1 MPALVRKAFHAG
13 CAVLGIWN
21 GSYAIETEKDR
32 GIGMGT
38 RRNEICEQLQRT
50 MLYLIMGAMLIMTG
64 YLIAERSTEFAM
76 SSRVEEQETCVVID
90 AGHGG
95 DDPGKVGIN
104 GALEKEINLQI
115 AQRVKRL
122 LETEGI
128 RVVMTRTDDE
138 GLYDSRA
145 ENKKVQDMK
154 RRIEVINEQQPAL
167 TVSIHQNSY
176 PEEYVKGA
184 QVFYYANSK
193 ESKTAAETMQKS
205 LRERVEKE
213 NHREAKANTSYY
225 LLKKTASPIIIVECG
240 FLSNTAEAEKLTQ
253 EEYQEKVAWAVF
265 MGIMQSLNA

>member
-1 MPALVRKAFHAG
+1 MG
-13 CAVLGIWN
+13 
-21 GSYAIETEKDR
+21 ER
-32 GIGMGT
+32 GK
-38 RRNEICEQLQRT
+38 EICEQLQRT
-50 MLYLIMGAMLIMTG
+50 MIYVIMGAMLVMTG
-64 YLIAERSTEFAM
+64 YLAAERMAEFAM
-76 SSRVEEQETCVVID
+76 SKKAEEKPLCVVVD

-122 LETEGI
+122 LEMEGL
-128 RVVMTRTDDE
+128 RVVMTRADDE
-138 GLYDSRA
+138 GLYDSGA

-154 RRIEVINEQQPAL
+154 RRIAVINEEMPAL

-184 QVFYYANSK
+184 QVFYYENSK
-193 ESKTAAETMQKS
+193 ESQMAAEIMQKS
-205 LRERVEKE
+205 LKERVDTE
-213 NHREAKANTSYY
+213 NRREAKANTSYY

-240 FLSNTAEAEKLTQ
+240 FLSNADEAKKLVQ
-253 EEYQEKVAWAVF
+253 EAYQEKVAWAVF

>member
-1 MPALVRKAFHAG
+1 MG
-13 CAVLGIWN
+13 
-21 GSYAIETEKDR
+21 ER
-32 GIGMGT
+32 GK
-38 RRNEICEQLQRT
+38 EICEQLQRT
-50 MLYLIMGAMLIMTG
+50 MIYVIMGAMLVMTG
-64 YLIAERSTEFAM
+64 YLAAERMTEFAM
-76 SSRVEEQETCVVID
+76 SKKAEEKPLCVVVD

-122 LETEGI
+122 LEMEGL
-128 RVVMTRTDDE
+128 RVVMTRADDE
-138 GLYDSRA
+138 GLYDSGA

-154 RRIEVINEQQPAL
+154 RRIAVINEEMPAL

-184 QVFYYANSK
+184 QVFYYENSK
-193 ESKTAAETMQKS
+193 ESQMAAEIMQKS
-205 LRERVEKE
+205 LKERVDTE
-213 NHREAKANTSYY
+213 NRREAKANTSYY

-240 FLSNTAEAEKLTQ
+240 FLSNADEAKKLVQ
-253 EEYQEKVAWAVF
+253 EAYQEKVAWAVF

>member
-1 MPALVRKAFHAG
+1 MKRKWDER
-13 CAVLGIWN
+13 CA
-21 GSYAIETEKDR
+21 
-32 GIGMGT
+32 
-38 RRNEICEQLQRT
+38 QLQKI
-50 MLYLIMGAMLIMTG
+50 MLYFVMGIMMVMTG
-64 YLIAERSTEFAM
+64 YLMAEKTAEFAM
-76 SSRVEEQETCVVID
+76 SDNAERKELCIVVD

-104 GALEKEINLQI
+104 GALEKDINLQI
-115 AQRVKRL
+115 AQRVKSL

-138 GLYDSRA
+138 GLYDDGS

-154 RRIEVINEQQPAL
+154 QRIEIINEEAPAL

-184 QVFYYANSK
+184 QVFYYENSK
-193 ESKTAAETMQKS
+193 ESEQAALIMQKS

-213 NHREAKANTSYY
+213 NKREAKANTSYY
-225 LLKKTASPIIIVECG
+225 LLRKTSSPIIIVECG
-240 FLSNTAEAEKLTQ
+240 FLSNSDEAEKLTQ
-253 EEYQEKVAWAVF
+253 TEYQEKVAWAVF